1 MIINLLII
9 CETFGLIFTR
19 NLDRDTFSLV
29 GLYQFEDNCQL
40 GLLDQTIIRILV
52 TPSCSCGGAEDLR
65 EQQVVGRR
73 ELAAA
78 GGAERRN

>member
-1 MIINLLII
+1 MIINLLIT
-9 CETFGLIFTR
+9 CETFVLIFSR

-29 GLYQFEDNCQL
+29 GPLPNHHSYSRHPQL
-40 GLLDQTIIRILV
+40 FL
-52 TPSCSCGGAEDLR
+52 PR